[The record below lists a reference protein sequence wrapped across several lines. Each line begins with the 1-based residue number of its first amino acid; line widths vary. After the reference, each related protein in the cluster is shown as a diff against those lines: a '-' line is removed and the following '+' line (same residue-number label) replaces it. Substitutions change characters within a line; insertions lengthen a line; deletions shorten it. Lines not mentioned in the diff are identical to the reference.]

1 MRTYTNFRVRDG
13 YYQEEVATFDSM
25 DAALSFLEEYYGK
38 DNVVEQLVQID
49 ASNEDYERETFNE
62 LEIYDM
68 MSELESN

>member
-1 MRTYTNFRVRDG
+1 MRTYTNFCVRDG

-25 DAALSFLEEYYGK
+25 EAALSFLEEYYGK

-49 ASNEDYERETFNE
+49 ASNEDDERETFCE

>member
-1 MRTYTNFRVRDG
+1 MRTYTDFRVRDG

-25 DAALSFLEEYYGK
+25 EAALSFLEEYYGK

-49 ASNEDYERETFNE
+49 ASNEDDERETFNE
-62 LEIYDM
+62 LEIYNM